1 MLPWVY
7 ESIKNYAS
15 LLKKSCISHSTP
27 QVCLDRDGFLFK
39 RKKSHVSATTGFAVY
54 VTGFCLNISESN
66 CQHWCLKVYFV
77 LSVFRTHI
85 SIKPQSCRKAKLSAS
100 SLTWLGFYS
109 DITPRC
115 DWRFIKTQKLEVE
128 KIARS
133 PAPFPARVGY
143 VAGVSALRLT
153 EVLCQWWL
161 SFIIVPGSPGLS
173 CGSEHCLPT
182 AVRVPLLSSS
192 QTWDIT
198 VWNMISCDLLSRRL
212 EDNKAHGLIC
222 FLHMAGESWTASCTH
237 STWYLSLSVPI
248 CKSGRNFLLL

>member
-66 CQHWCLKVYFV
+66 CQHWCLKIYFV
-77 LSVFRTHI
+77 LSVFRTHL
-85 SIKPQSCRKAKLSAS
+85 SIKPQSCRKPKLFAS

-133 PAPFPARVGY
+133 PAPLPCQGRICGRCFCSETHRSAVPVMVVIHYCPWEPRTILWTAFLQQWESHC
-143 VAGVSALRLT
+143 SALPRLRT
-153 EVLCQWWL
+153 SLFETW
-161 SFIIVPGSPGLS
+161 SP
-173 CGSEHCLPT
+173 
-182 AVRVPLLSSS
+182 V
-192 QTWDIT
+192 
-198 VWNMISCDLLSRRL
+198 ISCP
-212 EDNKAHGLIC
+212 EDWRTK
-222 FLHMAGESWTASCTH
+222 
-237 STWYLSLSVPI
+237 
-248 CKSGRNFLLL
+248 